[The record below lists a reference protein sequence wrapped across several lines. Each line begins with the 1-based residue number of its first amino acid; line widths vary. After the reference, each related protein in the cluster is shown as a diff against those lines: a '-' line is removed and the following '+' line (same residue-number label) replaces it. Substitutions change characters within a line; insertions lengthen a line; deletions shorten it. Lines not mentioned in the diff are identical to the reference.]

1 MTLKQYLYL
10 MAAGTLICWIAW
22 FFILFNTDPKDA
34 NFLIF
39 TFFYTSLFLG
49 IVGLFS
55 VIGFLIKSRRATQD
69 DAVFRQVKKT
79 FTQGILL
86 GAFTIFVLILRQFN
100 LLFWWN
106 AIFLVILYVLIE
118 GVILSGRKYHNRDYV

>member
-1 MTLKQYLYL
+1 MTLKQYLHL
-10 MAAGTLICWIAW
+10 MAAGTLICWVAW
-22 FFILFNTDPKDA
+22 FFILFNTDPKEA

-39 TFFYTSLFLG
+39 AFLYSSLFLG

-55 VIGFLIKSRRATQD
+55 VIGFLIKSRRTTHD

-86 GAFTIFVLILRQFN
+86 GGFVISVLILRQFG

-118 GVILSGRKYHNRDYV
+118 GVILSNRKYHNRDYV

>member
-1 MTLKQYLYL
+1 
-10 MAAGTLICWIAW
+10 MATGTFICWIAW
-22 FFILFNTDPKDA
+22 LFILFNTDPQDA
-34 NFLIF
+34 GLLIF
-39 TFFYTSLFLG
+39 LFFYSSLFLG

-55 VIGFLIKSRRATQD
+55 VIGFLIKSKRSFQE

-79 FTQGILL
+79 FIQGILL
-86 GAFTIFVLILRQFN
+86 GAFVDLILILRQFG

-118 GVILSGRKYHNRDYV
+118 GVILSNRKYHNSEYV

>member
-10 MAAGTLICWIAW
+10 MATGTLICWIAW
-22 FFILFNTDPKDA
+22 FFLLFNTDPQEA
-34 NFLIF
+34 SLLIF
-39 TFFYTSLFLG
+39 AFFYISLFLG

-55 VIGFLIKSRRATQD
+55 VIGFLIKSRRMMQD

-86 GAFTIFVLILRQFN
+86 GAFTIFILILRQFN

-106 AIFLVILYVLIE
+106 AIFLVVLYVLIE

>member
-10 MAAGTLICWIAW
+10 MTIGTLICWIAW
-22 FFILFNTDPKDA
+22 FFILFNTDPQDA
-34 NFLIF
+34 TLLIF
-39 TFFYTSLFLG
+39 GFFYTSLFLG

-55 VIGFLIKSRRATQD
+55 VIGFLIKSKRAHKD

-86 GAFTIFVLILRQFN
+86 GSFVIFILILRQFH

-106 AIFLVILYVLIE
+106 AVFLVILYVLIE
-118 GVILSGRKYHNRDYV
+118 GVIISNRKYHNRDYV

>member
-1 MTLKQYLYL
+1 
-10 MAAGTLICWIAW
+10 MAAGTLICWVAW
-22 FFILFNTDPKDA
+22 FFVLFNTDPQEA
-34 NFLIF
+34 NFLVF
-39 TFFYTSLFLG
+39 AFFYTSLFLG

-55 VIGFLIKSRRATQD
+55 VLGFLLKSRRTTD

-79 FTQGILL
+79 FIQGILL
-86 GAFTIFVLILRQFN
+86 GSFVIFVLILRQFN

-118 GVILSGRKYHNRDYV
+118 GVILSNRKYHNRDYV

>member
-1 MTLKQYLYL
+1 
-10 MAAGTLICWIAW
+10 MAAGTLICWVAW
-22 FFILFNTDPKDA
+22 FFVLFNTDPQEA
-34 NFLIF
+34 NFLVF
-39 TFFYTSLFLG
+39 AFFYTSLFLG

-55 VIGFLIKSRRATQD
+55 VVGFLLKSRRTTD

-79 FTQGILL
+79 FIQGILL
-86 GAFTIFVLILRQFN
+86 GSFVIFVLILRQFN

-118 GVILSGRKYHNRDYV
+118 GVILSNRKYHNRDYV